1 MPRAPVDARRPES
14 TRVYNVA
21 NLGFSSV
28 SPRVYV
34 WIASRDQAAVG
45 TANAQR
51 TRMIVR
57 SLIVAASLSG
67 ACLLACSSDA
77 GGGTGGSDPKVCV
90 AHLNPTPAELA
101 MPVTTFEAD
110 VAPILAK
117 SCAFASCHGSH
128 GAAGNHGVF
137 LAATTADGMS
147 AVKAALVAP
156 SKAMPGMPYVTPG
169 NPDKSFLL
177 HKLDETCK

>member
-1 MPRAPVDARRPES
+1 M
-14 TRVYNVA
+14 
-21 NLGFSSV
+21 
-28 SPRVYV
+28 
-34 WIASRDQAAVG
+34 
-45 TANAQR
+45 
-51 TRMIVR
+51 
-57 SLIVAASLSG
+57 VAASLSG

-90 AHLNPTPAELA
+90 AHLNPTPGELA
-101 MPVTTFEAD
+101 MPVSTFEAD

-147 AVKAALVAP
+147 AVKAALIAP

-177 HKLDETCK
+177 HKLDGDLCVIDEQCVGGSCGKSMPEGNSALPEASRDKIRRWIAQGAK